1 MEAIDLESIRC
12 FVFDFGMTLSSDLY
26 FKVAPEG
33 CPQWQEIVEKLL
45 FEEEEIDLWMEGQ
58 MSWREFAALVVEK
71 TGLDEEIVED
81 HLKKG
86 LRGLSLNEEVANLA
100 RVQRENGNATVLVT
114 GNIDLFT
121 EIVVPDLE
129 LRRMFDVIV
138 NSADYREGR
147 KEILWPIAFDLLDTA
162 VTYDQCLL
170 IEDSPKNVELFRRL
184 GGRAYQYSDAAAFAV
199 WLADAGLH
207 EGTNAA

>member
-1 MEAIDLESIRC
+1 M
-12 FVFDFGMTLSSDLY
+12 
-26 FKVAPEG
+26 
-33 CPQWQEIVEKLL
+33 
-45 FEEEEIDLWMEGQ
+45 
-58 MSWREFAALVVEK
+58 VVEK
-71 TGLDEEIVED
+71 TGLGEEIVED

-86 LRGLSLNEEVANLA
+86 LRGLSLNEEVVNLA
-100 RVQRENGNATVLVT
+100 RVSRENGNATVLVT

-147 KEILWPIAFDLLDTA
+147 KEILWQIAFDLLDAA

-184 GGRAYQYSDAAAFAV
+184 GGRAYQYRDDDAFAV

-207 EGTNAA
+207 RGTHAA